1 LTEAELERLPEALA
15 AEGLRGEIAA
25 LRVRLETVMHE
36 RPDDFRLALAGMNTL
51 VRMLVAE
58 YRLSP
63 RASQEMAD
71 SMAAM
76 LNQMADQ
83 FLPSDR

>member
-1 LTEAELERLPEALA
+1 MR
-15 AEGLRGEIAA
+15 
-25 LRVRLETVMHE
+25 E
-36 RPDDFRLALAGMNTL
+36 RPDDLQLALAGMNTL

-58 YRLSP
+58 HRLSP
-63 RASQEMAD
+63 RASREMAD